1 MNNEFVKQLEKL
13 NNSSGNIVSAE
24 NIGPEWFP
32 DKDTKYKGISNN
44 ACTYYFINIPN
55 QDPDITEYVKR
66 KIVML
71 KETEYNNVLLYEP
84 VNNIVGLMY
93 TN

>member
-1 MNNEFVKQLEKL
+1 MNSEFIKQLEKL
-13 NNSSGNIVSAE
+13 NNSSKNIVSVE

-32 DKDTKYKGISNN
+32 DKDKCISNN

-55 QDPDITEYVKR
+55 QDPDITEYAKR
-66 KIVML
+66 KILML
-71 KETEYNNVLLYEP
+71 KETQYNNVLLYEP
-84 VNNIVGLMY
+84 VNNIVSLMY